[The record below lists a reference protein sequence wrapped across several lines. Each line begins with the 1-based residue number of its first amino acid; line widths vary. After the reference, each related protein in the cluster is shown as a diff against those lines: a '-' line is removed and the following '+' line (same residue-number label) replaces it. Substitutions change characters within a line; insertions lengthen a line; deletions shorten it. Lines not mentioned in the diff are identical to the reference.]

1 MTDDCVLREDCRLL
15 YSYFLF
21 FSALPSKLVILYNY
35 FFMTP
40 RNKIAD
46 RGQAGDELH
55 PWCCL
60 SPQDGAAIMNAKG
73 LDSLQN
79 SVLPKLD
86 DCLIRYRH
94 AQFRI
99 SPCLSECLWIMC
111 ASREPMSSPKEPH
124 SRITV
129 VRLLHLS
136 PLSFPSHSKSSLDL
150 PCEYHISESIL
161 SDEILTWW
169 NHFYS
174 RDSRSTHFT
183 PSPLSDWILFLG
195 LQLQSSDRTISR

>member
-1 MTDDCVLREDCRLL
+1 MTDDCVLRDCGRLL

-73 LDSLQN
+73 LESLQN
-79 SVLPKLD
+79 SVVPKLD
-86 DCLIRYRH
+86 DCLIRYRY

-99 SPCLSECLWIMC
+99 SPCLSEFIWIMLHV
-111 ASREPMSSPKEPH
+111 SPC
-124 SRITV
+124 
-129 VRLLHLS
+129 RL
-136 PLSFPSHSKSSLDL
+136 PKS
-150 PCEYHISESIL
+150 
-161 SDEILTWW
+161 LT
-169 NHFYS
+169 H
-174 RDSRSTHFT
+174 
-183 PSPLSDWILFLG
+183 G
-195 LQLQSSDRTISR
+195 LQLSDYSIYLLYHFPPIQSHL